1 MELLQ
6 QLKQPAREFTPIP
19 FWFLNGDLQEEELE
33 RQLKDFASHGVYGVV
48 LHPRMGLP
56 RRIEYLEESYF
67 YYISFIVKTAA
78 ELEMKVVLYDEGM
91 YPSGSGLRE
100 SRGRTSRI
108 GKWRESDS

>member
-56 RRIEYLEESYF
+56 RKIEYLEESYF

-78 ELEMKVVLYDEGM
+78 ELEMKVV
-91 YPSGSGLRE
+91 RE
-100 SRGRTSRI
+100 SVLYRKQRKVMRFWHRQKRGS
-108 GKWRESDS
+108 